1 MGLFSSKTED
11 RPLGAGE
18 PLSNGTQGAVAAAS
32 EQVKSKRGGFRP
44 GSGRK
49 PLNAGPGVA
58 GVKPGT
64 AEPPQA
70 EVSEAD
76 IEFVRTVAE
85 AGLKI
90 LDRVE
95 TNVITGLI
103 NSIGDDFVKER
114 TECYLKMR
122 EIGPG
127 DIEVVVN
134 AAGALA
140 AKYSFLSRY
149 APEAALVSWAAI
161 HGMAFSNVT
170 TELKKLAV
178 VVKQAKAKGIS
189 PDVVSDLPKNNY

>member
-11 RPLGAGE
+11 RAPGAGE

-114 TECYLKMR
+114 TESYLKMR
-122 EIGPG
+122 
-127 DIEVVVN
+127 
-134 AAGALA
+134 
-140 AKYSFLSRY
+140 
-149 APEAALVSWAAI
+149 
-161 HGMAFSNVT
+161 
-170 TELKKLAV
+170 
-178 VVKQAKAKGIS
+178 
-189 PDVVSDLPKNNY
+189 